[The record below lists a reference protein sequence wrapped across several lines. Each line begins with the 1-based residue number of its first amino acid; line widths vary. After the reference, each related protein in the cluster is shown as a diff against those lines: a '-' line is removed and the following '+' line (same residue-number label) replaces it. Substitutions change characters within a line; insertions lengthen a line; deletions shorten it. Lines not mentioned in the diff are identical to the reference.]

1 MSSGWD
7 GRASGN
13 TLTFGPHSDV
23 NISLIDG
30 AAGVGGGA
38 TDNFSTDIFVS
49 LAAGDVSPR
58 FGDEFALIPEDEPH
72 SGAEKPISNRRGTV
86 WNTTLVGLVENMR
99 WIHPDVQ
106 YGSTSAVQDKN
117 NYNDPKVLLPL
128 KETRV
133 RFWIWLLLG
142 HHVEVRPCLHLRLGT
157 TTTLVSFTT
166 IKEEGLGM

>member
-86 WNTTLVGLVENMR
+86 WNTTLVGLVENMKLDSSR
-99 WIHPDVQ
+99 RSVWKHFCRSGQ
-106 YGSTSAVQDKN
+106 KQ
-117 NYNDPKVLLPL
+117 LQ
-128 KETRV
+128 
-133 RFWIWLLLG
+133 
-142 HHVEVRPCLHLRLGT
+142 RPRKSYCL
-157 TTTLVSFTT
+157 
-166 IKEEGLGM
+166 